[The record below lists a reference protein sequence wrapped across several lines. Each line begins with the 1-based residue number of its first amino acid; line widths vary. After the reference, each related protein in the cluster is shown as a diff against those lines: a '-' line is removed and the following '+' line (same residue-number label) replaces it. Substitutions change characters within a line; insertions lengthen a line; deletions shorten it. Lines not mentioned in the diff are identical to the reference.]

1 MAQTADARVVR
12 MAELEIDPPQLDA
25 YRAFLTEEIE
35 ASIHIEPG
43 VLSLNAVAVK
53 GSPHRIRILEV
64 YADQAAYEAHLKAP
78 HFLKYKTGTAK
89 MVRSLNLI
97 ETDPIL
103 LRSKPATRQPTGE
116 RSSTTQI

>member
-1 MAQTADARVVR
+1 MAQQVGDARVVR
-12 MAELEIDPPQLDA
+12 MAELDIDPGQIDA

-35 ASIHIEPG
+35 VSVRLEPG

-53 GSPHRIRILEV
+53 GRPHRIRILEV
-64 YADQAAYEAHLKAP
+64 YPNQAAYEAHLKAP
-78 HFLKYKTGTAK
+78 HFLKYKDGTAK

-103 LRSKPATRQPTGE
+103 LRSKPTDVPPE
-116 RSSTTQI
+116 R